1 MLYKKK
7 RDTEGSCCLEPPS
20 SSCQELSSWSA
31 ELRLEYLGTHA
42 PVLPLL
48 GLPVASLVHKVG
60 LPGDGVPSLVEPQW
74 LVAPELFAWMEG
86 GGKDITHFLLR
97 RESGGDHRLRC
108 YLTGNVLI
116 EIHSLMEMSQGFR
129 RKKVFCSC
137 AYLFSF
143 STGLAS
149 GEVDMNWEKIM
160 QAGVGVRVRGEG

>member
-60 LPGDGVPSLVEPQW
+60 LPGDGVPSLMEPQW
-74 LVAPELFAWMEG
+74 LVALEPFAWMG
-86 GGKDITHFLLR
+86 GGGERYHSLPAPPRIRRRPQTKVLPYRKCIDRNTFFNGNVARLQEKKGFLLM
-97 RESGGDHRLRC
+97 C
-108 YLTGNVLI
+108 
-116 EIHSLMEMSQGFR
+116 
-129 RKKVFCSC
+129 
-137 AYLFSF
+137 LFVQF
-143 STGLAS
+143 LYWFGI
-149 GEVDMNWEKIM
+149 W
-160 QAGVGVRVRGEG
+160 